1 MSDDVLL
8 YFADKFLDF
17 QLAILA
23 MIIGHFIDKWLN
35 GRK

>member
-1 MSDDVLL
+1 MNSDVLF

-23 MIIGHFIDKWLN
+23 IVIGYYIDRWLN